1 MAPRR
6 LSQEGYKGLSSNF
19 RSAIWRSRKFEKKT
33 FTPTISMRSQF
44 ANKVQ
49 AKRPLPLGSLSQK
62 NVSAK
67 WWGVLDV
74 LTKFLSLN
82 IGFRSKI

>member
-1 MAPRR
+1 VRDGAVTLP
-6 LSQEGYKGLSSNF
+6 
-19 RSAIWRSRKFEKKT
+19 
-33 FTPTISMRSQF
+33 PTISMRSQF
-44 ANKVQ
+44 ANRIQ

-62 NVSAK
+62 NVSAE

-82 IGFRSKI
+82 IEYRSKI